1 MPYYGPQ
8 VAAFTDTQ
16 NAAMNNNI
24 ETAKAFG
31 LLDPNSSLTATSG
44 MPTPTTYDNGMRGY
58 SSIPLYDQA
67 LAELTA
73 SNPDNMAAYNSLF
86 GNQVAPIDFGWSGPG
101 MGGGFR
107 GGANPTHNPTTP
119 QVHTTSGWKD
129 PVATAKIMDDLNVT
143 RGKLTDPN
151 MAAYQATQSG
161 EAQARLRHQIQQ
173 NYKDQK
179 EGRAKGSMASGK
191 NYRMTYNPKTG
202 RGGF

>member
-1 MPYYGPQ
+1 MAMQ
-8 VAAFTDTQ
+8 NNA
-16 NAAMNNNI
+16 NAAS
-24 ETAKAFG
+24 AFG
-31 LLDPNSSLTATSG
+31 LLAPTDVMAS
-44 MPTPTTYDNGMRGY
+44 MPTPTTYANGMKGY
-58 SSIPLYDQA
+58 GSIGLYDQA

-73 SNPDNMAAYNSLF
+73 SNPENMAAYNNLF
-86 GNQVAPIDFGWSGPG
+86 GNQVAPINFGRQGG
-101 MGGGFR
+101 GGGGGFR

-129 PVATAKIMDDLNVT
+129 PAAAAKIMDDLNVT

-161 EAQARLRHQIQQ
+161 EAQGQLRHQIQQ